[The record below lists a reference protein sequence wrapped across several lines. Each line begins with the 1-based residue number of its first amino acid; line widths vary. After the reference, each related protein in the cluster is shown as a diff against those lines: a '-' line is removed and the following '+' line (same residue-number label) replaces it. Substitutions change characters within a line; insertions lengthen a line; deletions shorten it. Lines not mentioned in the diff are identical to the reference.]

1 MTVETAGPRRPRK
14 QNPPHVK
21 LFRTSCSTCA
31 RVYEGNFPM
40 WVRIGAFPCICGA
53 AVPAPL
59 VLDEDGER
67 LDLDF

>member
-1 MTVETAGPRRPRK
+1 LASNRPARPRK

-21 LFRTSCSTCA
+21 LFRTNCEACG

-53 AVPAPL
+53 RVPQPL
-59 VLDEDGER
+59 VLEDDGSPWEM
-67 LDLDF
+67 D